1 MYRTRMRKIWVSR
14 MSMPLRGVWA
24 AASIAASIGTSAITA
39 HAQGTADASTIKAGH
54 DVAVTTCLT
63 CHQFSSYHDDALP
76 RLIESGIPSFE
87 EIAKNPNVTAE
98 SLRASM
104 NSAKW
109 HDDTLPLPFRPMSQ
123 ISDPERAEVA
133 AFIASFR

>member
-1 MYRTRMRKIWVSR
+1 
-14 MSMPLRGVWA
+14 MSKHR
-24 AASIAASIGTSAITA
+24 TSARFSTTSLPRVSLTA
-39 HAQGTADASTIKAGH
+39 SLAVLLNIGSTAAKADDRYDASTIKAGH

-63 CHQFSSYHDDALP
+63 CHQFSYFRDEALP
-76 RLIESGIPSFE
+76 RLLVSGIPSFD
-87 EIAKNPNVTAE
+87 EIAKKPNTTAD

-104 NSAKW
+104 TNASW
-109 HDDTLPLPFRPMSQ
+109 HDDTLPLPFRPMNQ

>member
-1 MYRTRMRKIWVSR
+1 MSTRKIETSR
-14 MSMPLRGVWA
+14 MSAPLRGVWA
-24 AASIAASIGTSAITA
+24 AVSIAAAIGTGAVTA
-39 HAQGTADASTIKAGH
+39 NAQGTAGASTIKAGH

-63 CHQFSSYHDDALP
+63 CHQFSAYHDSGLP
-76 RLIESGIPSFE
+76 RLIESGNPSFE
-87 EIAKNPNVTAE
+87 EIAKKPNVTAA

-109 HDDTLPLPFRPMSQ
+109 HDDALPLPFRPMSQ